1 MKHRVQI
8 CSMTLALSVAG
19 VFASGNHGAL
29 ARAKEWQQVGRQE
42 RNAVVLP
49 TNQVVKPAGE
59 RIEFRGRPNAVKLS
73 PDKKTAAFLNGA
85 YKAIIL
91 IDPQTG
97 TVKQEFDAAGSSAS
111 FRGIAYSQDGKKLYA
126 SQANG
131 RVIVATVLD
140 DGTIALDHF
149 VALPNSTIPYP
160 GGEDGNPYPGGLALS
175 DDNATLY
182 VVLNRNNTLG
192 VIDLATR
199 TVIKEIPVGNAP
211 HDVVVNGDK
220 AYVSNQGGRPA
231 DPGDFTRDSSGT
243 PIVADSESGHAV
255 TGTVSVVDL
264 QAGVEVQTI
273 EVGLQPTALL
283 LDGPRLFVA
292 NTNSD
297 TVSVIDT
304 ASDVLV
310 KTIAVEPF
318 PGSLTGSSP
327 SALALLDG
335 KRLLV
340 SLGRNNAL
348 AVYGLSERVFDAV
361 QYQGTGRSRLRTTPR
376 PLVFT
381 A

>member
-1 MKHRVQI
+1 
-8 CSMTLALSVAG
+8 MTLALSVAG

-29 ARAKEWQQVGRQE
+29 ARVKEWQQVGRQE

-59 RIEFRGRPNAVKLS
+59 QIEFRGRPNAVKLS

-111 FRGIAYSQDGKKLYA
+111 FRGIAYSQDGEKLNA

-264 QAGVEVQTI
+264 RAGVEVQTI